1 MSRFRLAPPILN
13 SELFMISNAY
23 AQAAAGSAAATPQS
37 SLLTFLPIMGMFAVL
52 YFLMIRP
59 QQKRAKEQRAMLD
72 SIKVGDEVIAAGIMG
87 KVVKMDEAY
96 INLEL
101 APGNIIVVQ
110 KPSISTLLPNGT
122 LHNLLK

>member
-1 MSRFRLAPPILN
+1 
-13 SELFMISNAY
+13 MISTAY
-23 AQAAAGSAAATPQS
+23 AQAAAAPAAASPQS

-72 SIKVGDEVIAAGIMG
+72 AIKVGDEVIAAGIMG
-87 KVVKMDEAY
+87 KIVKMDDAY

-101 APGNIIVVQ
+101 APGNVIVVQ
-110 KPSISTLLPNGT
+110 KPTISTLLPNGT

>member
-1 MSRFRLAPPILN
+1 
-13 SELFMISNAY
+13 MISTAY
-23 AQAAAGSAAATPQS
+23 AQAAAPAAASPQG

-72 SIKVGDEVIAAGIMG
+72 AIKVGDEVIAAGIMG
-87 KVVKMDEAY
+87 KIVKMEDAY
-96 INLEL
+96 INLEI
-101 APGNIIVVQ
+101 APGNVIVVQ
-110 KPSISTLLPNGT
+110 KPTISILLPNGT